1 MSESLHG
8 AHALDAFMANVPSQ
22 ANRACEVRVMVRR
35 QCHARNIRVFDGA
48 LAASGTELGIANWPE
63 TNQWIEGDGVVY
75 WLGPDEWLLVGGETG
90 SEHARLA
97 DDESLPT
104 ASVNDVTGA
113 WVQLDLLGPG
123 VRPLLE
129 KACTIDLA
137 PEHSGA
143 GQCAQTLLAKT
154 PVVLATHADAER
166 VTLLLRRSFAEHVAN
181 WLLASGPAGATG
193 FCFDDAS

>member
-1 MSESLHG
+1 M
-8 AHALDAFMANVPSQ
+8 
-22 ANRACEVRVMVRR
+22 R
-35 QCHARNIRVFDGA
+35 
-48 LAASGTELGIANWPE
+48 
-63 TNQWIEGDGVVY
+63 
-75 WLGPDEWLLVGGETG
+75 VGGKTG